1 MSNAYRVNSEQKS
14 DQNRASTA
22 EQCFACKKFSNER
35 KSLERHL
42 RIYGC
47 IPGIIY
53 KFENRNIQ
61 IDNMKCMCGLPFA
74 IYFDFKT
81 TSAKKNYSF
90 EEDCSL
96 YPISYILVVAFHPC
110 LNFEKLCVVQSL
122 I

>member
-81 TSAKKNYSF
+81 TSGKKTT
-90 EEDCSL
+90 
-96 YPISYILVVAFHPC
+96 ILKRIVHFIQ
-110 LNFEKLCVVQSL
+110 FL
-122 I
+122 IYLWLLFIHV